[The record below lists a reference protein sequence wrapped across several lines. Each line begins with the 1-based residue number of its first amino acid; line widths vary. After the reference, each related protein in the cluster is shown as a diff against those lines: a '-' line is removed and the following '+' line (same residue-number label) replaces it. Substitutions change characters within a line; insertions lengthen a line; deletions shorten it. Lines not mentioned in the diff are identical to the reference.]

1 MQQTSEIYTCA
12 VQTPTLRGRLCRT
25 HKARG
30 RPLSICS
37 LIVSLFISPRLAPPR
52 GQSTWTSLIPGLNS
66 LPYPPP
72 HGRLVSPE
80 YASAAHG
87 QFPWSFRPFTSPIR

>member
-12 VQTPTLRGRLCRT
+12 VQTPTLRGRLFRT

-37 LIVSLFISPRLAPPR
+37 LIVSLFILPRLAPPR
-52 GQSTWTSLIPGLNS
+52 GQSDVFRGVLGHARGHAVVAPRR
-66 LPYPPP
+66 
-72 HGRLVSPE
+72 RLVAHASTPE
-80 YASAAHG
+80 LSA
-87 QFPWSFRPFTSPIR
+87 Q